1 MTGWQL
7 LAVLASG
14 VGAGALNAVVG
25 AGTLISFPVLLAI
38 GLPAVSANATNTVG
52 LVPGSTAAALG
63 YRQELVGRGP
73 LLLRLLAPA
82 LLGGLTG
89 GALLLVL
96 PGRAFE
102 VIVPML
108 LLLAGGL
115 VAIQPWL
122 AARLATR
129 RGDAALPA
137 HGGALVQLGLFGTAV
152 YGGYFGAAQGVLML
166 ALFGVALG
174 TSLQIANGLK
184 NTLAAVIN
192 LTAAVLFAIA
202 ADVRWAAAGA
212 LAVGATLGGTLGSRF
227 GRRLPDNVLRIL
239 VVALALGVAGWRLA
253 AA

>member
-1 MTGWQL
+1 M
-7 LAVLASG
+7 AVLVSG

-38 GLPAVSANATNTVG
+38 GIPAVSANATNTVG

-63 YRQELVGRGP
+63 YRRELAGRGP

-102 VIVPML
+102 VIVPVL

-122 AARLATR
+122 AAGLATR
-129 RGDAALPA
+129 RGDAPRPA

-202 ADVRWAAAGA
+202 ADVRWTAAGA

-227 GRRLPDNVLRIL
+227 GRALPDSVLRIL

-253 AA
+253 AR